1 MSDEVLR
8 SGLQFWASANLPSLL
23 KSITRTTSSLTS
35 NHASSV
41 TSRKSLGAATKAF
54 KTSAAVKSLAESP
67 ILSPLKAILKL
78 YQDEIDG
85 LHQRCTQSDKA
96 FHELAAALQDAP
108 DPAELINR
116 AATAATA
123 ASSSD
128 AATSPLVEQLQ
139 QDIREYEEELANVK
153 DQSVTI
159 RKLQERIYQLESNEV
174 ATSQKLIDEAIA
186 ENQESA
192 DSKVQDALARE
203 SSLLM
208 KIEALE
214 VERKAERAGQ
224 QALNSQL
231 LDSTNAE
238 NDREAAWS
246 AQKSVLIS
254 EIQKINEQYHDTSR
268 ERDEARMK
276 LEVLSQTKGNAA
288 GDTAYETDASTL
300 QAYESEVAELTV
312 LLAKAKESARA
323 AANSN
328 ESNERAHAVQME
340 TLAASVQVSQA
351 RASPPLYA
359 SLRL

>member
-1 MSDEVLR
+1 
-8 SGLQFWASANLPSLL
+8 
-23 KSITRTTSSLTS
+23 
-35 NHASSV
+35 
-41 TSRKSLGAATKAF
+41 
-54 KTSAAVKSLAESP
+54 
-67 ILSPLKAILKL
+67 
-78 YQDEIDG
+78 
-85 LHQRCTQSDKA
+85 
-96 FHELAAALQDAP
+96 
-108 DPAELINR
+108 
-116 AATAATA
+116 
-123 ASSSD
+123 
-128 AATSPLVEQLQ
+128 
-139 QDIREYEEELANVK
+139 VK